1 MPAPARRRAARP
13 RVCDSIGGM
22 GFNPFRKHR
31 RRAADIFLVAGALIL
46 TAALVAWAFL
56 GG

>member
-1 MPAPARRRAARP
+1 
-13 RVCDSIGGM
+13 M
-22 GFNPFRKHR
+22 GFNPFRRQR
-31 RRAADIFLVAGALIL
+31 RRAADIFLVAGALAL

>member
-1 MPAPARRRAARP
+1 
-13 RVCDSIGGM
+13 M

-31 RRAADIFLVAGALIL
+31 PRAADIFLVAGALIL

>member
-1 MPAPARRRAARP
+1 
-13 RVCDSIGGM
+13 M
-22 GFNPFRKHR
+22 GFNPFRKQQ
-31 RRAADIFLVAGALIL
+31 RRAADLVMVVGAIAV